1 MNNMDNKTQLFL
13 GNNIELLR
21 QLPDNSVDAIVT
33 DPPYGLGEEPN
44 PTEVLQSWITTGY
57 HEIEGKGFMGKEW
70 DAFVPQPIFWKEAY
84 RVLKHGGHVLS
95 FFGTR
100 TYDWGVMAMRF
111 AGFQVKDCIQWLHGV
126 GFPKSH
132 NIVNVLKNDLQC
144 KIEKKN
150 VMDALN
156 SSFQPKKMKGMDGQ
170 NIVVGNV
177 LAKVS
182 EKGTIELVKIVKSN
196 STFQEAILTENQGKN
211 KEHFVLLNA
220 NLNGNKR
227 TLILKIILIGKVE
240 DLLEPMDTLELMWE
254 KENID
259 LNTLSLWNNIS
270 EEELKKEKMFT
281 ILTEIEPTIELKICN
296 YFLNPNIQKF
306 IVNNHSALKPANE
319 PIVLARKPLEKGL
332 SIAENVLKHSTG
344 GLNID
349 GCRVGNDLIKGQ
361 KAGQGFNNVKG
372 FGVNTKLSD
381 EEAKEYISQDV
392 NGRFPANLILTHH
405 PECECVGTKK
415 VGSGK
420 EGGYNYKGNVYEVE
434 GFIGNNSPNANSNYG
449 QETIENWIC
458 HPDCPVKLLDE
469 QSGVLNKQGVSKSD
483 NKSGWQNQYVGGN
496 DVNPIE
502 RTLYLDTGGASRFFM
517 NFDSGGNDSFFYY
530 IYEEINT
537 KICGNILENQKVVG
551 MLNGVM
557 LEAEKYIQSVE
568 QFMFGNKSM
577 ENYQMDAKYTISTLT
592 KQMIELKTC
601 NALQGLN
608 IDFYTEELLKT
619 INSLTILSIED
630 VNFAN
635 CINRFKNLLL
645 ELVEHIKGIVN
656 HVKSPYYKNG
666 EKTIEK
672 NTTHTIEN
680 MGKDQKHRFF
690 YTAKASKDD
699 RNEGLNNERWFY
711 NLELV
716 SECCS
721 FTEENLFIWEQEELN
736 QNTDL
741 NGEAQQKKDISG
753 VIAQLAKDSECYITL
768 NGKNITAVFP
778 TAIKFTTKTGLKQTI
793 ELKTLNFY
801 QPLSINDCIVDV
813 LEMNKANGSNLAENV
828 GVKNL
833 LKLIFTKDEMG
844 FPLGVRIAAKKT
856 PLSINVKE
864 KWPKTNI
871 HSTVKPTELM
881 RYLCRLITPPNGIV
895 LDPFMGSGSTGKA
908 AILEG
913 FKFIGMELEEE
924 YYKIAEA
931 RIAKAERDY
940 LDSIAQLKLF

>member
-1 MNNMDNKTQLFL
+1 MNNTNNKTRLFL
-13 GNNIELLR
+13 GDNIELLR
-21 QLPDNSVDAIVT
+21 QLPDNSVDSIVT
-33 DPPYGLGEEPN
+33 DAPYGLGQEPN
-44 PTEVLQSWITTGY
+44 PTEVMQSWITNGY
-57 HEIEGKGFMGKEW
+57 HEISGKGFMGKEW
-70 DAFVPQPIFWKEAY
+70 DAFVPQPLFWKEAY
-84 RVLKHGGHVLS
+84 RVLKHGGHVLC

-111 AGFQVKDCIQWLHGV
+111 AGFEVRDCIQWLYGS

-132 NIVNVLKNDLQC
+132 NISKAID
-144 KIEKKN
+144 
-150 VMDALN
+150 
-156 SSFQPKKMKGMDGQ
+156 KMAGAERE
-170 NIVVGNV
+170 V
-177 LAKVS
+177 
-182 EKGTIELVKIVKSN
+182 
-196 STFQEAILTENQGKN
+196 
-211 KEHFVLLNA
+211 
-220 NLNGNKR
+220 
-227 TLILKIILIGKVE
+227 IGKS
-240 DLLEPMDTLELMWE
+240 DYSMPKADNSMS
-254 KENID
+254 EN
-259 LNTLSLWNNIS
+259 SYGIS
-270 EEELKKEKMFT
+270 GGKLANGTTAERITADITAPATEEAK
-281 ILTEIEPTIELKICN
+281 
-296 YFLNPNIQKF
+296 QWDGWG
-306 IVNNHSALKPANE
+306 SALKPANE

-349 GCRVGNDLIKGQ
+349 GCRIGLSNKD
-361 KAGQGFNNVKG
+361 VKDNG
-372 FGVNTKLSD
+372 RIINRNIREGDDGWGMQNKNADKVEVLS
-381 EEAKEYISQDV
+381 SQ
-392 NGRFPANLILTHH
+392 GRFPANLILTHH
-405 PECECVGTKK
+405 PDCECVGMKK

-420 EGGYNYKGNVYEVE
+420 EGGYNYEGNVYEVE

-449 QETIENWIC
+449 IETIENWIC
-458 HPDCPVKLLDE
+458 VDNCPVKLLDE

-517 NFDSGGNDSFFYY
+517 NFDSGGNDGFFYY

-537 KICGNILENQKVVG
+537 KICGNILENQNVVG

-666 EKTIEK
+666 EKLIEK

-680 MGKDQKHRFF
+680 IGKDQKHRFF

-699 RNEGLNNERWFY
+699 RNEGLKGFE
-711 NLELV
+711 V
-716 SECCS
+716 
-721 FTEENLFIWEQEELN
+721 
-736 QNTDL
+736 
-741 NGEAQQKKDISG
+741 
-753 VIAQLAKDSECYITL
+753 
-768 NGKNITAVFP
+768 
-778 TAIKFTTKTGLKQTI
+778 KQTTGGGGGI
-793 ELKTLNFY
+793 GNYLE
-801 QPLSINDCIVDV
+801 DV
-813 LEMNKANGSNLAENV
+813 NSASGKFGSEKAPSAN
-828 GVKNL
+828 
-833 LKLIFTKDEMG
+833 TH
-844 FPLGVRIAAKKT
+844 P
-856 PLSINVKE
+856 
-864 KWPKTNI
+864 
-871 HSTVKPTELM
+871 TVKPTELM
-881 RYLCRLITPPNGIV
+881 RYLCRLITPPNGVV

-913 FKFIGMELEEE
+913 FQFVGMEMEEE
-924 YYKIAEA
+924 YFKIAEA

-940 LDSIAQLKLF
+940 FDSKRQLNLF